1 MGVTSWTT
9 WPVSME
15 LPAVLFVFSPW
26 SSSLRRRG
34 GFFEDGEV
42 LERYIVE
49 GGVQGVSPQTRGV

>member
-1 MGVTSWTT
+1 MSLVGPHGQFLWSCRL
-9 WPVSME
+9 SF
-15 LPAVLFVFSPW
+15 LFFSPW

-42 LERYIVE
+42 LERFIVE